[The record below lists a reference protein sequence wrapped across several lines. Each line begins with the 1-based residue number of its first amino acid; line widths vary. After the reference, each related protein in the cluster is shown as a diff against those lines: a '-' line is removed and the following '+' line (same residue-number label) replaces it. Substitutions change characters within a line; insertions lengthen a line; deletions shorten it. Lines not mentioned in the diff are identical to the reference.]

1 MGSTKR
7 ISSRT
12 RLRRFLLFV
21 ALTFSFGGFSV
32 YAAVVVP
39 VGSSVL
45 DSTSQGFVTQKVT
58 HFLNA
63 FSVVT
68 LLLLLWEVLEE
79 RRGRGPKANRTL
91 ATLFIVLSCCCIAL
105 LQLHPRL
112 DAMLA
117 PESFS
122 VERPTLFYRLHQVY
136 LWVSTVQWLAS
147 LALIWVLV
155 STWHAA
161 DENAVSASP

>member
-1 MGSTKR
+1 MESTKR
-7 ISSRT
+7 VSNRT
-12 RLRRFLLFV
+12 RLRRFLIVV

-39 VGSSVL
+39 VGSEVL

-63 FSVVT
+63 FSGVT
-68 LLLLLWEVLEE
+68 LLLLLWELVEE
-79 RRGRGPKANRTL
+79 RGGGRPKTNQTL
-91 ATLFIVLSCCCIAL
+91 ATLFVVLGCCCITL
-105 LQLHPRL
+105 LQLHPHL
-112 DAMLA
+112 DEKLD

-122 VERPTLFYRLHQVY
+122 VEKPAPFYRLHQVY

-147 LALIWVLV
+147 LVLIWVLV

-161 DENAVSASP
+161 DEAVASAKT